1 MTTEKA
7 FVLKETIDAIEELV
21 LQNQE
26 NSHWLEKFLPKNSKL
41 IKTRMQL
48 LVKQLGFAGFPFQAV
63 EVQQNQIEKI
73 INNDKVFQEKDLQI
87 RQDQSKNEKSE
98 TE

>member
-1 MTTEKA
+1 MLEATNECIRKYNNVRSMIPSEHRHFMTTEKA
-7 FVLKETIDAIEELV
+7 FMLKETIDAIEELV

-48 LVKQLGFAGFPFQAV
+48 LVK
-63 EVQQNQIEKI
+63 
-73 INNDKVFQEKDLQI
+73 
-87 RQDQSKNEKSE
+87 
-98 TE
+98 

>member
-1 MTTEKA
+1 MTAEKA

-63 EVQQNQIEKI
+63 EVQ
-73 INNDKVFQEKDLQI
+73 
-87 RQDQSKNEKSE
+87 
-98 TE
+98 

>member
-48 LVKQLGFAGFPFQAV
+48 LVKKLGFAGFPFQAV
-63 EVQQNQIEKI
+63 EVQ
-73 INNDKVFQEKDLQI
+73 
-87 RQDQSKNEKSE
+87 
-98 TE
+98 